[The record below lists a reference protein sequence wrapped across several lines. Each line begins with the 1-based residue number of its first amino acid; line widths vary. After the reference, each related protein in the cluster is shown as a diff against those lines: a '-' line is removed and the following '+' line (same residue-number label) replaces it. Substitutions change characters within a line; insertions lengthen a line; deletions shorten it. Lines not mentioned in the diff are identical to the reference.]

1 MARTVVMP
9 PESTVTMPM
18 HSQIMRVLLRQRSEH
33 WEIRG
38 SCPFSI
44 HLLHLPTLVVRVCCI
59 TAILG
64 HKLFLI
70 LPPDHN
76 FTKKSKAP

>member
-38 SCPFSI
+38 PTATSPSI
-44 HLLHLPTLVVRVCCI
+44 YFNCRRWSGQGLLHNYHFGPQIV
-59 TAILG
+59 
-64 HKLFLI
+64 
-70 LPPDHN
+70 PD
-76 FTKKSKAP
+76 FAP